1 MVSTTAHD
9 VVHHDAKAATC
20 TEKGWYAY
28 DTCNKCRYTTYA
40 EISALGHDKVSH
52 DGKAATCTESGYQP
66 YETCSRCD
74 YTTYETI
81 DALGHDTVSHT
92 GKAATC
98 TEDGY
103 QPYETCS
110 RCDFTTYKTVG
121 ALGHDI
127 VSHAGKGATCTED
140 GAQPYEACSRCDY
153 TTYEKIPARGHD
165 RIPHDAKAAT
175 CTEIGW
181 GVYVTCNRCRY
192 TTYREI
198 AALGHD
204 EIPHAGKVAT
214 CTEGGYQPYVTCSR
228 CDYTTCKKVDAL
240 GHDFTGGT
248 WQSDAAGHWK
258 RCSRCEVAGEK
269 ENHTGGTAT
278 CQGGAVCDVCFG
290 VYGERNPGR
299 HIGGTE
305 IRDMREAT
313 AEKAGYTGNRYC
325 KGCHVKLSDGTGIPT
340 LSELSVD
347 KKSDLASAADAME
360 KFWNDQ
366 SDALTDE
373 QEKQLADSIR
383 AVRSALESI
392 KNVEE
397 AVKKAE
403 AMPASDKILPDDEAA
418 MVAYE
423 TAKKAYDALSAEEKE
438 MAGER
443 TGNALDAMQKALTAY
458 DVTYGNGN
466 TWTENEKDDGLTF
479 TVNGSHKKFADL
491 IINGAVVNR
500 EYYDI
505 GQGSTI
511 ITLKAPYLQSLPA
524 GTYTLLVRYT
534 DGSTDGEDTF
544 TITKNDPAN
553 PSDPTVTDHPVP
565 VVWIGMVIAC
575 VVIIFLL
582 LLLLFRKRKQEEDR

>member
-1 MVSTTAHD
+1 M
-9 VVHHDAKAATC
+9 
-20 TEKGWYAY
+20 
-28 DTCNKCRYTTYA
+28 
-40 EISALGHDKVSH
+40 
-52 DGKAATCTESGYQP
+52 
-66 YETCSRCD
+66 
-74 YTTYETI
+74 
-81 DALGHDTVSHT
+81 
-92 GKAATC
+92 
-98 TEDGY
+98 
-103 QPYETCS
+103 
-110 RCDFTTYKTVG
+110 
-121 ALGHDI
+121 
-127 VSHAGKGATCTED
+127 
-140 GAQPYEACSRCDY
+140 
-153 TTYEKIPARGHD
+153 
-165 RIPHDAKAAT
+165 
-175 CTEIGW
+175 
-181 GVYVTCNRCRY
+181 TCNRCRY

-204 EIPHAGKVAT
+204 EIPHAGKGAT

-299 HIGGTE
+299 HTGGSE

-325 KGCHVKLSDGTGIPT
+325 KGCHVKLSDGTDIPT
-340 LSELSVD
+340 LSDLSVD

-491 IINGAVVNR
+491 MINGAVVNR

-534 DGSTDGEDTF
+534 DGSTDGEDSF
-544 TITKNDPAN
+544 TITKNDPAD
-553 PSDPTVTDHPVP
+553 PSDPTVTDHSVP

-582 LLLLFRKRKQEEDR
+582 LLLLFRKRKQEKDREGQ